1 MRADPT
7 SLQRSDAVLR
17 PRQPAAQPEQETRDL
32 VDLLHV
38 QVELDAL
45 VALGHAVDL
54 VGDHEP
60 ELLVQRHLLLQA
72 QLLGTQDVELLAD
85 ADEELVLERGTRT
98 VSHFAGGNYHWS
110 RVC

>member
-45 VALGHAVDL
+45 VALGHAVHL
-54 VGDHEP
+54 VRDGQA
-60 ELLVQRHLLLQA
+60 ELLVERHLLLQA
-72 QLLGTQDVELLAD
+72 ELLGAQHVQLGAD
-85 ADEELVLERGTRT
+85 PDEELVLKWRTRS
-98 VSHFAGGNYHWS
+98 VS
-110 RVC
+110 